1 MSSHTFP
8 ETSVLPVDPWIAPW
22 VALTEYRN
30 QVVDIWLA
38 ALSDWPFFPHASGST
53 AESGSRLLPE
63 PKEGMDQT
71 KPIDQAKEAQSES
84 TEPPREMPQQ
94 VHVESQPHAA
104 GKPIR
109 KRTSRRSTGDT
120 KGPERT
126 GRASP
131 AVMAGLRHRSYS
143 VKLAA
148 VSAMATNKKLR
159 TEEAIP
165 LLQRIV
171 DNQTIRRRD
180 PELRTAA
187 KAVLQ
192 QSRQETSRRSAQA
205 SSKRSP
211 AKPNSRRRKATV

>member
-1 MSSHTFP
+1 MDRT
-8 ETSVLPVDPWIAPW
+8 WI
-22 VALTEYRN
+22 ALTEYRN

-38 ALSDWPFFPHASGST
+38 ALSDWPFLPHASGST
-53 AESGSRLLPE
+53 AESGSSLLPQPE
-63 PKEGMDQT
+63 VMDPI
-71 KPIDQAKEAQSES
+71 KPISQAKEAQSES
-84 TEPPREMPQQ
+84 TEAPSETPQQ
-94 VHVESQPHAA
+94 AHGESQPHA

-109 KRTSRRSTGDT
+109 KIRKQTSGRPTGDT

-165 LLQRIV
+165 LLQRIL

-192 QSRQETSRRSAQA
+192 KSRQEISRRSAQA

-211 AKPNSRRRKATV
+211 AKPKSRRRKATV